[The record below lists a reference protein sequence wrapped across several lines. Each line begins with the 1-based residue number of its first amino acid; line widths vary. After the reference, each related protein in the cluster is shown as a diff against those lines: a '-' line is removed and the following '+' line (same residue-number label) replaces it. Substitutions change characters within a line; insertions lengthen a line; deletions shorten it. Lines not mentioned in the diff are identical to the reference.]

1 MTTNNT
7 QAQPMSKAT
16 AEAMNDYAQD
26 HLEHFQALPMD
37 FEYEG
42 KMYDYDSILAN
53 LDDNTKRLHD
63 ESLEA
68 DLALVVK
75 G

>member
-7 QAQPMSKAT
+7 KAQPMSKAA
-16 AEAMNDYAQD
+16 AEAMNDYARD
-26 HLEHFQALPMD
+26 HLEHFQVLPMD

-42 KMYDYDSILAN
+42 KMYNYDSILAN

-68 DLALVVK
+68 DLALMAQ